1 MNVCSSASRYFPIR
15 LSPNHILWGDP
26 KSTQLFYRGH
36 GTGRGCRHASAG
48 SRVSPG
54 AASCFAAL
62 NAAATTSAAAGGAV
76 RRKPFEVACDSARRA
91 RLLVQLARQLREG
104 PPDRGTRAVRMA
116 AREASRMFECAS
128 HSSSTKVPISTTSS
142 TPSCSAFVW
151 LSSRETLQPRQP
163 RAHAAEQVAR
173 ISRIDSTAELA
184 ALVASSNSDRSTM
197 PDSAEV
203 AHVSAI
209 TCIRFRLAC
218 ALKVIQAQRPWHEAG
233 PRPLRLHSP
242 PLVRAKRSKPARIAC
257 RKMNRVQERHWRLP
271 FCVRALLRVARAR
284 AAAVLSEEHCTKYR
298 QTDRYRSKQLSQ
310 TASPLVVSGAA
321 WQARAGPWR
330 QRTSWRTCI
339 VARARRA
346 EGDPDTHTRARA
358 HARVSNGGPFA

>member
-1 MNVCSSASRYFPIR
+1 
-15 LSPNHILWGDP
+15 
-26 KSTQLFYRGH
+26 
-36 GTGRGCRHASAG
+36 
-48 SRVSPG
+48 
-54 AASCFAAL
+54 
-62 NAAATTSAAAGGAV
+62 
-76 RRKPFEVACDSARRA
+76 
-91 RLLVQLARQLREG
+91 
-104 PPDRGTRAVRMA
+104 
-116 AREASRMFECAS
+116 MFECAS

-203 AHVSAI
+203 AHVSAM

-257 RKMNRVQERHWRLP
+257 RKINRVEERHWRLP
-271 FCVRALLRVARAR
+271 LCLLLSVRAR
-284 AAAVLSEEHCTKYR
+284 APEPSAAALTKQGTR
-298 QTDRYRSKQLSQ
+298 RCAGRG
-310 TASPLVVSGAA
+310 GAPY
-321 WQARAGPWR
+321 QARAGPWR

-339 VARARRA
+339 VACVLRD
-346 EGDPDTHTRARA
+346 G
-358 HARVSNGGPFA
+358 HAGFEWCGPFSRIRI